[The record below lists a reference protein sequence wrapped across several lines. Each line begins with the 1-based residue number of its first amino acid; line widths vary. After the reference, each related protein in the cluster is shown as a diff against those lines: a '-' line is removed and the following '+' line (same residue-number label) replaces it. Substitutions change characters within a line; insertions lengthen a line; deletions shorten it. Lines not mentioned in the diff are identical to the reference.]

1 MILVDTSTLIDF
13 FKNRDTIQVDKFKN
27 IISLNIPFGINKYIY
42 QEILQ
47 GSKNENEFNILDK
60 YLSSQ
65 IFYEMGN
72 DISSFRN
79 SALLFF
85 KCRKNGFT
93 VKTIDCLI
101 ANTTIEN
108 NLLLLHNDKDFED
121 IQKIDSRLK
130 FY

>member
-72 DISSFRN
+72 DINSFRN